1 MLVPTCL
8 ARSALIFLALG
19 AISGAAGAQ
28 EPSLERRF
36 DDVVRPF
43 LRDHCLGCHGS
54 EKPKGKL
61 DLSVYSSV
69 ATVVKDHRVWAVVVD
84 RLEAEE
90 MPPEEA
96 KRQPAPAQRRA
107 VVEWI
112 GALRDREAK
121 RNAGDPGRVLPRRLS
136 NAELDYTIHDLTGV
150 DIRPTREFP
159 VDPAN
164 TAGFDNSGESL
175 AMSPALLKKYL
186 AAARLVAS
194 HLIFK
199 PDGFEFA
206 PEPAITETDRDKYCV
221 RRIIDFYKRHQVD
234 YADYFHAAW
243 RFDHRAALGKP
254 AASLH
259 DFAAEAGLSS
269 KYLATVREVLEQTW
283 PESGPLGQLQ
293 ALWKAL
299 PWDAKR
305 AAKARRDCERMRNLV
320 NGLRDPLRAP
330 DQRNAHPGY
339 L

>member
-1 MLVPTCL
+1 MLVPTSL
-8 ARSALIFLALG
+8 VRSALIFLALG
-19 AISGAAGAQ
+19 AISAAAGAE
-28 EPSLERRF
+28 EPSLERQF

-43 LRDHCLGCHGS
+43 LQNHCLGCHGS

-69 ATVVKDHRVWAVVVD
+69 ATVVKDHRVWAVVVE

-90 MPPEEA
+90 MPPDEA
-96 KRQPAPAQRRA
+96 KRQPAPAERRA

-112 GALRDREAK
+112 GALRDREAQ

-186 AAARLVAS
+186 AAARLVAG

-254 AASLH
+254 SASLH

-293 ALWKAL
+293 ALWKAAVGRQATSQG
-299 PWDAKR
+299 P
-305 AAKARRDCERMRNLV
+305 ARL
-320 NGLRDPLRAP
+320 
-330 DQRNAHPGY
+330 
-339 L
+339 